1 MVVTGGGAGIGA
13 AIAEELGR
21 NGAYVVTMDPM
32 VTLDGAARLESPE
45 QTTAQR
51 IVDAGGAARAADTS
65 VTDAAGVEALFKE
78 LVAEFGALDAVVNT
92 AGITRR
98 TDISGGAEEDWAF
111 VLSVHLEGYLN
122 VLGAALP
129 IMVDAGHGR
138 ILGVTS
144 GSGWRAAN
152 TGAYGCAKRGVAAL
166 TWQIGRAL
174 PPGVTVNALSPIAA
188 TRMVPGAGAGR
199 PANSAS
205 AAPGSTAGLSFA
217 TFPPPENLGP
227 VGAYLASDEFSWC
240 TGQIVFSSG
249 SEAAVI
255 TRPRLLEVVRTQGTA
270 SLAHAFDTA
279 VPGAFAVAE
288 AAQASNGGSN
298 PRFGSIFDES
308 SAATPTDGSCVV
320 VTEDAEWGAVIADA
334 LSRRGANCVGVGA
347 WQAADGPRVDVPS
360 GFAASS
366 ESLAR
371 VARDAGPIDAVVV
384 ALAGGRSAGRGSATA
399 GWLQV
404 LADHDGVA
412 EGIRADAGWVRAVS
426 DYAASAERPVRVVT
440 ITEAA
445 SSGGRT
451 RAQAAAQLAR
461 AAELGTSGR
470 VAAFAIG
477 VETAEVSEH
486 RSTAELAA
494 HLVSNAEAQALSGAE
509 LVTASGWVGLR
520 SHPSPGGSITFGG
533 PAVPDWF
540 DGALRQ
546 MVGIDEEGEPWRPR

>member
-1 MVVTGGGAGIGA
+1 MVVVSGGGAGIGA

-21 NGAYVVTMDPM
+21 NGVYVVTMDPM
-32 VTLDGAARLESPE
+32 VTLDGAARLESSE

-51 IVDAGGAARAADTS
+51 IVAAGGAARAADIS

-78 LVAEFGALDAVVNT
+78 LVADFGALDAVVNT

-98 TDISGGAEEDWAF
+98 TDIANGAEEDWAF

-122 VLGAALP
+122 VLSAALP

-174 PPGVTVNALSPIAA
+174 PSGVTVNALSPIAA

-199 PANSAS
+199 PPNSAS
-205 AAPGSTAGLSFA
+205 AAPGSTGGLSFG
-217 TFPPPENLGP
+217 TFPPPDDLGP

-240 TGQIVFSSG
+240 MGEIVFSGG
-249 SEAAVI
+249 SEAAFVS
-255 TRPRLLEVVRTQGTA
+255 RPRLLEVVRTQEVV
-270 SLAHAFDTA
+270 SLAHVFDA
-279 VPGAFAVAE
+279 AIPGAFAVAE

-298 PRFGSIFDES
+298 PRFGPIFAES
-308 SAATPTDGSCVV
+308 AGPAPIHGLCVV
-320 VTEDAEWGAVIADA
+320 VTDDDEWGSVIAGA
-334 LSRRGANCVGVGA
+334 LGRRGASCSGIGA
-347 WQAADGPRVDVPS
+347 WHVANGPRRNLPI
-360 GFAASS
+360 GFTASS
-366 ESLAR
+366 ECLAQ
-371 VARDAGPIDAVVV
+371 VAADVGPIEAVIV
-384 ALAGGRSAGRGSATA
+384 ALAGGRSRGGASSNAD
-399 GWLQV
+399 WQQV

-412 EGIRADAGWVRAVS
+412 EGICTDAGWVRAVS
-426 DYAASAERPVRVVT
+426 DYAASVERSVRVVT

-445 SSGGRT
+445 SSGGRS

-461 AAELGTSGR
+461 AAAVGTSGR
-470 VAAFAIG
+470 LAAFAIG
-477 VETAEVSEH
+477 VETAEEAER

-494 HLVSNAEAQALSGAE
+494 HLVANPDGADLSGAE
-509 LVTASGWVGLR
+509 LVAASGWVGLR
-520 SHPSPGGSITFGG
+520 SHPAPAGSITYGG
-533 PAVPDWF
+533 PSVPDWF

-546 MVGIDEEGEPWRPR
+546 VVSGRAT